1 MDRLSKPVI
10 SDQDHESHRHRRG
23 AIGLYHPRALA
34 GDGGITRSVRSLS
47 AALNE
52 SGHECRVICDG
63 PRHPEGLPSW
73 MGVPHLELGPL
84 NVPGRLDEVI
94 RDLDVLVLHSAWT
107 SYNVVAGRQARRL
120 GVPYVL
126 APRGAYEPRI
136 LERKPTM
143 KKMWWRLLESR
154 LVEEAAGIH
163 VFFESQAEQLRRLGY
178 DGPVVV
184 APNGVI
190 VPDDIRWDGGSIDAL
205 VYIGRFDMEHKG
217 LDTLL
222 AGLSLMDPENRP
234 RLILSGPDWRGGKR
248 QTEARVRD
256 LDLQRWV
263 EVRPPIYGREKFE
276 LMASARGFVYP
287 SLFEA
292 FGNSAAEAASLG
304 VPVLTGEYPL
314 GEYLRSKDAG
324 LVVAPN
330 PEAMAAGLSRLLEP
344 SAADLGTNARPAM
357 ASFTWEAVAEA
368 WATQLLT
375 LDAVAV

>member
-1 MDRLSKPVI
+1 MERLSKPVI
-10 SDQDHESHRHRRG
+10 HEQSQRHRRGHG

-52 SGHECRVICDG
+52 SGHYCRVICDG
-63 PRHPEGLPSW
+63 PRNPEGHPSW
-73 MGVPHLELGPL
+73 MGVPHLEVGPL
-84 NVPGRLDEVI
+84 NLPGRLDEAI

-107 SYNVVAGRQARRL
+107 SYNVVAGRQARRV

-163 VFFESQAEQLRRLGY
+163 VFFDSQADQLRRLGY
-178 DGPVVV
+178 HGPVVV
-184 APNGVI
+184 APNGVV
-190 VPDDIRWDGGSIDAL
+190 VPDDIRWDGGSLDAL

-222 AGLSLMDPENRP
+222 DGLSLMEPESRP
-234 RLILSGPDWRGGKR
+234 RMILAGPDWRGGKK
-248 QTEARVRD
+248 QTEARVRA
-256 LDLQRWV
+256 LNLQRWV

-276 LMASARGFVYP
+276 LMAAARGFVYP

-324 LVVAPN
+324 LLVAPD
-330 PEAMAAGLSRLLEP
+330 PDEMAAGLSRLLEP
-344 SAADLGTNARPAM
+344 SAADLGVNARPAM
-357 ASFTWEAVAEA
+357 ARFTWEAVAEA
-368 WATQLLT
+368 WATQLLS
-375 LDAVAV
+375 LDAVAA

>member
-1 MDRLSKPVI
+1 MDRPSNPII
-10 SDQDHESHRHRRG
+10 SDHAHQLRGRHG

-52 SGHECRVICDG
+52 NGHDCRVICDG
-63 PRHPEGLPSW
+63 PRHPDGHPSW
-73 MGVPHLELGPL
+73 VGVPHLEMGPL
-84 NVPGRLDEVI
+84 HIPGAFDQAI
-94 RDLDVLVLHSAWT
+94 QDLDVVVLHSAWT
-107 SYNVVAGRQARRL
+107 SYNVVAGRQASRL

-143 KKMWWRLLESR
+143 KKMWWRLFESR
-154 LVEEAAGIH
+154 LVEEAAAIH
-163 VFFESQAEQLRRLGY
+163 VFFDSQADQLRRLGY
-178 DGPVVV
+178 DGPIVV

-190 VPDDIRWDGGSIDAL
+190 VPDDIRWDGGSLDAL
-205 VYIGRFDMEHKG
+205 VYVGRFDMEHKG

-222 AGLSLMDPENRP
+222 EGLSLIDPESRP
-234 RLILSGPDWRGGKR
+234 RLILSGPDWRGGKK
-248 QTEARVRD
+248 QTEGRIRA
-256 LDLQRWV
+256 LGLQPWV
-263 EVRPPIYGREKFE
+263 EVRPAIYGREKFE
-276 LMASARGFVYP
+276 LMAAARGFVYP

-314 GEYLRSKDAG
+314 GEYLSSQDAG
-324 LVVAPN
+324 LMVAPD
-330 PEAMAAGLSRLLEP
+330 PEEMAAGLSRLVEP
-344 SAADLGTNARPAM
+344 SAVNLGANARPAM

-368 WATQLLT
+368 WATQLFS
-375 LDAVAV
+375 LDAVAA